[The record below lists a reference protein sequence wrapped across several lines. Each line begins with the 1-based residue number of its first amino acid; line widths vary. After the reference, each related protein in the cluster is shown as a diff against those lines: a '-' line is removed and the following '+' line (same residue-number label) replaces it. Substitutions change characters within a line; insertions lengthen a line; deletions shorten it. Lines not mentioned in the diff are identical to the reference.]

1 MRLLTTNRAAPRSAP
16 WWLPLLLELRSL
28 SGSACTG
35 SCTPRRAMGSTSP
48 GFQRRRS
55 EGGAGLSRA
64 GPGHPPG
71 RDGDGTLWAV
81 RGAWVGA
88 VHRWSG
94 RLAVLISVPV
104 SAVPVCH
111 GLPDLRRSGD
121 RTLTIRL
128 FLLWSFCFQNVD
140 PDSRS
145 LTEVRPGRGLVL
157 TGVTALWVTGGCRS

>member
-1 MRLLTTNRAAPRSAP
+1 MTSIPVPALEAPPDEPSGTKIGAVVIAFALGTAVSIGLGRPPSTNERLRCVRAAAHTVGP
-16 WWLPLLLELRSL
+16 W
-28 SGSACTG
+28 GQH
-35 SCTPRRAMGSTSP
+35 RRV
-48 GFQRRRS
+48 FQRRRS

-64 GPGHPPG
+64 GPHPPG

-140 PDSRS
+140 PDSR
-145 LTEVRPGRGLVL
+145 
-157 TGVTALWVTGGCRS
+157 

>member
-1 MRLLTTNRAAPRSAP
+1 MTSIPVPAPEAPPDEPSGTKIGAVVIAFALGTAAPP
-16 WWLPLLLELRSL
+16 
-28 SGSACTG
+28 CTG
-35 SCTPRRAMGSTSP
+35 GCTHRRAMGSTSP

-88 VHRWSG
+88 VHRWSE
-94 RLAVLISVPV
+94 RFAVLISVPV

-140 PDSRS
+140 PDSR
-145 LTEVRPGRGLVL
+145 
-157 TGVTALWVTGGCRS
+157 